1 MGDFEP
7 TRRAVL
13 PLLGL
18 PLLAPA
24 GAQAV
29 GAAGGWAD
37 QRDAR
42 AALVR
47 RELEK
52 AVGTKLV
59 LLGTGAGPVAG
70 RARQMA
76 SSLIVRG
83 AKAHIVDFGLGVT
96 DLFMRTGVPFR
107 AVESIFL
114 THHHPDHNIEYGPFL
129 LLGWLRGLPRQLAAV
144 GVGTQHAGTPVTK
157 AHLTCVSPL

>member
-24 GAQAV
+24 GAQAFEE
-29 GAAGGWAD
+29 AAGWAD

-47 RELEK
+47 REREK

-59 LLGTGAGPVAG
+59 LLGTGAGRVAG
-70 RARQMA
+70 RAGQMA
-76 SSLIVRG
+76 SSLIVLD
-83 AKAHIVDFGLGVT
+83 AQAHNTAFGPRVT
-96 DLFMRTGVPFR
+96 DQARR
-107 AVESIFL
+107 
-114 THHHPDHNIEYGPFL
+114 
-129 LLGWLRGLPRQLAAV
+129 RGR
-144 GVGTQHAGTPVTK
+144 
-157 AHLTCVSPL
+157 

>member
-24 GAQAV
+24 GAQAFE
-29 GAAGGWAD
+29 AAAGWAD

-52 AVGTKLV
+52 AVGTRLV
-59 LLGTGAGPVAG
+59 LLGTGAGPVA
-70 RARQMA
+70 RRPRPMA
-76 SSLIVRG
+76 SSLNVRG
-83 AKAHIVDFGLGVT
+83 PQAHTAAFGLGIPPLFLDPGVT
-96 DLFMRTGVPFR
+96 LR
-107 AVESIFL
+107 AAE
-114 THHHPDHNIEYGPFL
+114 
-129 LLGWLRGLPRQLAAV
+129 
-144 GVGTQHAGTPVTK
+144 
-157 AHLTCVSPL
+157 

>member
-1 MGDFEP
+1 MCDCVP
-7 TRRAVL
+7 RRRAVL
-13 PLLGL
+13 PRLGL
-18 PLLAPA
+18 PLRAPA
-24 GAQAV
+24 GAQACEE
-29 GAAGGWAD
+29 AAGWAD

-47 RELEK
+47 RELEE

-96 DLFMRTGVPFR
+96 DLFLRTGVPFR

-114 THHHPDHNIEYGPFL
+114 THHHQIG
-129 LLGWLRGLPRQLAAV
+129 R
-144 GVGTQHAGTPVTK
+144 
-157 AHLTCVSPL
+157 AHV

>member
-24 GAQAV
+24 GAQAFEE
-29 GAAGGWAD
+29 AAGWAD

-59 LLGTGAGPVAG
+59 LLGTGAGPAAG

-76 SSLIVRG
+76 PSLIVRG
-83 AKAHIVDFGLGVT
+83 AKAPIVDFGLGVKI
-96 DLFMRTGVPFR
+96 GR
-107 AVESIFL
+107 ASWRE
-114 THHHPDHNIEYGPFL
+114 
-129 LLGWLRGLPRQLAAV
+129 RV
-144 GVGTQHAGTPVTK
+144 GQYV
-157 AHLTCVSPL
+157 

>member
-24 GAQAV
+24 GAQAFEE
-29 GAAGGWAD
+29 AAGWAD

-83 AKAHIVDFGLGVT
+83 AK
-96 DLFMRTGVPFR
+96 RSEER
-107 AVESIFL
+107 S
-114 THHHPDHNIEYGPFL
+114 
-129 LLGWLRGLPRQLAAV
+129 V
-144 GVGTQHAGTPVTK
+144 GK
-157 AHLTCVSPL
+157 ECVSKCRSRWSQDH

>member
-24 GAQAV
+24 GAQAFEE
-29 GAAGGWAD
+29 AAGWAD

-52 AVGTKLV
+52 AAGTKPV
-59 LLGTGAGPVAG
+59 LLGPGAGPVAW
-70 RARQMA
+70 RARQMGR
-76 SSLIVRG
+76 SEERRVGKECVVSRRSG
-83 AKAHIVDFGLGVT
+83 C
-96 DLFMRTGVPFR
+96 
-107 AVESIFL
+107 S
-114 THHHPDHNIEYGPFL
+114 PDHEKKNKIY
-129 LLGWLRGLPRQLAAV
+129 
-144 GVGTQHAGTPVTK
+144 T
-157 AHLTCVSPL
+157 